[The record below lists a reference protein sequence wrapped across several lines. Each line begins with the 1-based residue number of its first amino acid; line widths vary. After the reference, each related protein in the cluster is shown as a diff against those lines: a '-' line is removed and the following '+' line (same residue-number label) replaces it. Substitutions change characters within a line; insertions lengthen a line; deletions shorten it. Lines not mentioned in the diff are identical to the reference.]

1 MSRLEE
7 LKDNINEYSQSAELL
22 FKQGLNNAAFM
33 MYFKTLVVI
42 CDYILWRDLR
52 IFPDNHGERFR
63 VLRLRYPDLYE
74 VLSYYFPYHRDTYT
88 KRVDDRIL
96 VAIRND
102 VIRLKEKVE

>member
-52 IFPDNHGERFR
+52 ILPDNHGERFR

-74 VLSYYFPYHRDTYT
+74 VLSYYFPYYRDTYT